1 MNILG
6 IGGSDHDVASCIVEN
21 GKIKIAIEEERISRD
36 KYALKTNLLLG
47 LSRKYCLKALN
58 LSVKEID
65 AIFVD
70 DILAETAYYTLR
82 KKVTKISHHLAHASS
97 VYYPSPFS
105 EAAVLVVDNAGSLMT
120 DENGKQGLETISYG
134 VGSGT
139 KIDFFEKVT
148 GANWAEARLGASRKV
163 YQRGDCDDSLG
174 HFYKIV
180 SGKIG
185 FKFSENEQFFY
196 PEAGKTMGLAPYG
209 DNRYYRDLRQH
220 IEFGPR
226 GRITMPFSDNKLA
239 TTIDE
244 IIKNDGGGDKAF
256 QCHAHIA
263 YACQQILEEALL
275 YCCEYLYEQ
284 TKMKYL
290 CYSGGVALNCVA
302 NGKLKEKLPFE
313 DIFLFP
319 ACGDNGTAIGCALW
333 GTYNAKDGNIPD
345 KKSSIV
351 TQPYFGRS
359 YGDDEIRQALAKYD
373 NITWEKVSDPARI
386 GAQKIY
392 EGKIIG
398 WFQGGCEFGP
408 RALGHRSI
416 LADPRN
422 PEIKDIINSR
432 VKFREAFRPYAP
444 SVLKDHV
451 TEIFERDIDSPFMLL
466 AINVKENK
474 RTIVPGITHVDG
486 SARIQ
491 TVTDENN
498 GIYAQI
504 IREFYKLSGVP
515 LLLNTSFNVKGEPIV
530 ETPEDAINC
539 YLKTD
544 LDFLIMENYM
554 VAKKETTQS
563 VQ

>member
-1 MNILG
+1 MKILG

-21 GKIKIAIEEERISRD
+21 GEIKIAIEEERISRD
-36 KYALKTNLLLG
+36 KYALGTNLLLG
-47 LSRKYCLKALN
+47 LSRKYCLKELN
-58 LSVKEID
+58 LSIKDMD
-65 AIFVD
+65 AIVVD
-70 DILAETAYYTLR
+70 DILAETAYYPLR
-82 KKVTKISHHLAHASS
+82 NKVTKISHHLAHAAS

-105 EAAVLVVDNAGSLMT
+105 EAAVLIVDNAGSLIA

-134 VGSGT
+134 IGSGL
-139 KIDFFEKVT
+139 KIDFFEKIT
-148 GANWAEARLGASRKV
+148 GENWIEARLGASRKV

-180 SGKIG
+180 SGKLG
-185 FKFSENEQFFY
+185 FKFSENGQFFY

-209 DNRYYRDLRQH
+209 DNRYYKD
-220 IEFGPR
+220 IKKYVDFGPK

-239 TTIDE
+239 AAIDE
-244 IIKNDGGGDKAF
+244 IIENDGGGDKAF

-263 YACQQILEEALL
+263 KACQQILEESLT

-290 CYSGGVALNCVA
+290 CYAGGVALNCVA

-333 GTYNAKDGNIPD
+333 GTYNAKAGNIPD

-351 TQPYFGRS
+351 TKPYFGRS
-359 YGDDEIRQALAKYD
+359 YGDDEIEQALQKFD
-373 NITWEKVSDPARI
+373 NIAWEKVSNPARI
-386 GAQKIY
+386 GAQMIY

-444 SVLKDHV
+444 SVLRDHV
-451 TEIFERDIDSPFMLL
+451 TEIFERDEDSPFMLL
-466 AINVKENK
+466 TISVKEDK
-474 RTIVPGITHVDG
+474 RAVVPGITHVDG
-486 SARIQ
+486 TARIQ
-491 TVTDENN
+491 TVTDEDN
-498 GIYAQI
+498 GIYTEI
-504 IREFYKLSGVP
+504 IREFYKLSGIP

-530 ETPEDAINC
+530 ETPEDAVNC
-539 YLKTD
+539 YLKTGM
-544 LDFLIMENYM
+544 DFLIMKGYI
-554 VAKKETTQS
+554 VSKKETTKG
-563 VQ
+563 